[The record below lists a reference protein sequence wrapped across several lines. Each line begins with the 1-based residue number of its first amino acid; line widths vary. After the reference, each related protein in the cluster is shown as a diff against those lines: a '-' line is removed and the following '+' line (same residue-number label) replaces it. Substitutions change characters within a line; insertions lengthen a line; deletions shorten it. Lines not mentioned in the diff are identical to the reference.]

1 MPNLDKNL
9 SITPEN
15 FMPESYDLT
24 VIGAGPGG
32 YVAAI
37 RGAQLGMNVCIV
49 EKERPGGICLNWGC
63 IPTKSLLESAHLLDK
78 IRSAKD
84 FGIDLSG
91 AKPDFPA
98 IIRRSRNVADSM
110 ASGVEFLLNK
120 NKVTR
125 KKGSAVFKD
134 SNTIWLP
141 DTSKEEITSK
151 HFILA
156 TGARAKELPGLPF
169 DETTV
174 LSSKTAMIQEKIP
187 ESLLIVGAG
196 AIGVEFADFY
206 STMGTKVTL
215 VEMMDQILPVED
227 KEISAFLEKSFVK
240 RGIRVLTGV
249 GVSNAAVE
257 NGKVKVLLKG
267 KNFPESGEILETEKI
282 LVSIGLVPNTDAMNL
297 EEIGV
302 FLQKGFVKTDF
313 QYKTSV
319 PHIYAIGDCN
329 GPPLLAH
336 VASMEGIKAAEA
348 ISILS
353 GNPHLLNYLPIN
365 YDAIPGCTYCHPEI
379 ASIGFTEKKAIDM
392 GYTISVGK
400 FPFIASGRA
409 KAMGDTGGFT
419 KVVVDKSSGEILGAH
434 LIGPGVTEL
443 LPAVALGITQELTA
457 KEIASTIFAH
467 PTLSETVM
475 ESFGAALGEAI
486 NL

>member
-1 MPNLDKNL
+1 
-9 SITPEN
+9 
-15 FMPESYDLT
+15 MPESYDLT

-37 RGAQLGMNVCIV
+37 RGAQLGMNVCVI

-63 IPTKSLLESAHLLDK
+63 IPTKALLESAHLLEK
-78 IRSAKD
+78 IHSAKE

-91 AKPDFPA
+91 AKPDFPS
-98 IIRRSRNVADSM
+98 IISRSRKVADTM
-110 ASGVEFLLNK
+110 ANGVEFLLNK
-120 NKVTR
+120 NKITR
-125 KKGSAVFKD
+125 KKGTAVFKD

-151 HFILA
+151 YFILA
-156 TGARAKELPGLPF
+156 TGARARELPGLPF
-169 DETTV
+169 DGQTV

-206 STMGTKVTL
+206 AAMGTKVTL
-215 VEMMDQILPVED
+215 VEMLDQILPVED
-227 KEISAFLEKSFVK
+227 REISSFLEKSFLK

-249 GVSNAAVE
+249 GVSEPKLE

-267 KNFPESGEILETEKI
+267 NNLPPTGESFEAEKI
-282 LVSIGLVPNTDAMNL
+282 LVSIGLVPNTDSMNL
-297 EEIGV
+297 EEIGI
-302 FLQKGFVKTDF
+302 FLQKGFVKTDTK
-313 QYKTSV
+313 YKTSV
-319 PHIYAIGDCN
+319 SHIYAIGDCN

-348 ISILS
+348 ISIHA
-353 GNPHLLNYLPIN
+353 GNPHRLDYIPIDYN
-365 YDAIPGCTYCHPEI
+365 AIPGCTYCHPEV
-379 ASIGFTEKKAIDM
+379 ASIGLTEKKATDM

-409 KAMGDTGGFT
+409 QAMGDAGGFT
-419 KVVVDKSSGEILGAH
+419 KVVIDKSSGEILGAH

-475 ESFGAALGEAI
+475 ESFGASLGEAI

>member
-1 MPNLDKNL
+1 
-9 SITPEN
+9 
-15 FMPESYDLT
+15 MPESYDLT

-37 RGAQLGMNVCIV
+37 RGAQLGMNVCVI

-63 IPTKSLLESAHLLDK
+63 IPTKALLESAHLLEK
-78 IRSAKD
+78 IHSAKE

-91 AKPDFPA
+91 AKPDFPS
-98 IIRRSRNVADSM
+98 IISRSRKVADTM
-110 ASGVEFLLNK
+110 ANGVEFLLNK
-120 NKVTR
+120 NKITR
-125 KKGSAVFKD
+125 KKGTAVFKD

-151 HFILA
+151 YFIIA
-156 TGARAKELPGLPF
+156 TGARARELPGLPF
-169 DETTV
+169 DGQTV

-206 STMGTKVTL
+206 AAMGTKVTL
-215 VEMMDQILPVED
+215 VEMLDQILPVED
-227 KEISAFLEKSFVK
+227 REISSFLEKSFLK

-249 GVSNAAVE
+249 GVSEPKLE

-267 KNFPESGEILETEKI
+267 NNLPPTGESFEAEKI
-282 LVSIGLVPNTDAMNL
+282 LVSIGLVPNTDSMNL
-297 EEIGV
+297 EEIGI
-302 FLQKGFVKTDF
+302 FLQKGFVKTDTK
-313 QYKTSV
+313 YKTSV
-319 PHIYAIGDCN
+319 SHIYAIGDCN

-348 ISILS
+348 ISIHA
-353 GNPHLLNYLPIN
+353 GNPHRLDYIPIDYN
-365 YDAIPGCTYCHPEI
+365 AIPGCTYCHPEV
-379 ASIGFTEKKAIDM
+379 ASIGLTEKKATDM

-409 KAMGDTGGFT
+409 QAMGDAGGFT
-419 KVVVDKSSGEILGAH
+419 KVVIDKSSGEILGAH
-434 LIGPGVTEL
+434 LVGPGVTEL

-475 ESFGAALGEAI
+475 ESFGASLGEAI

>member
-1 MPNLDKNL
+1 
-9 SITPEN
+9 
-15 FMPESYDLT
+15 MPETYDLT

-63 IPTKSLLESAHLLDK
+63 IPTKALLESAHLLEK
-78 IRSAKD
+78 MHSAKE
-84 FGIDLSG
+84 FGIDLGS
-91 AKPDFPA
+91 AQPDFPS
-98 IIRRSRNVADSM
+98 IIRRSRNVADGM

-120 NKVTR
+120 NQITR
-125 KKGSAVFKD
+125 KKGTAVFKD

-141 DTSKEEITSK
+141 DTSKEEIVSK
-151 HFILA
+151 YFIIA
-156 TGARAKELPGLPF
+156 TGARAKEFPGLPF
-169 DETTV
+169 DSDTV
-174 LSSKTAMIQEKIP
+174 LSSKSAMIQKKIP
-187 ESLLIVGAG
+187 QSLLIVGAG

-206 STMGTKVTL
+206 SAMGTKVTL
-215 VEMMDQILPVED
+215 VEMLDQILPVED
-227 KEISAFLEKSFVK
+227 KDVSAFLEKSFVK

-249 GVSNAAVE
+249 GVSDPKLS

-267 KNFPESGEILETEKI
+267 KNLPETGEILEAEKI
-282 LVSIGLVPNTDAMNL
+282 LVSIGLVPNTDSMNL

-302 FLQKGFVKTDF
+302 FLQKGFVKTDRK
-313 QYKTSV
+313 YKTNVS
-319 PHIYAIGDCN
+319 HIYAIGDCN

-336 VASMEGIKAAEA
+336 VASAEGIKAAEA
-348 ISILS
+348 ISIHA
-353 GNPHLLNYLPIN
+353 GNPHHLDFIPIN
-365 YDAIPGCTYCHPEI
+365 YDAIPGCTYCHPEV
-379 ASIGFTEKKAIDM
+379 ASIGLTEKKATDM

-400 FPFIASGRA
+400 FPFTASGRA
-409 KAMGDTGGFT
+409 RAMGDVGGFT
-419 KVVVDKSSGEILGAH
+419 KVIVDKNSGEILGAH

-457 KEIASTIFAH
+457 KNIASTIFAH

-475 ESFGAALGEAI
+475 ESFAAALGEAI

>member
-1 MPNLDKNL
+1 
-9 SITPEN
+9 
-15 FMPESYDLT
+15 MPESYDLT

-37 RGAQLGMNVCIV
+37 RGAQLGMNVCVI
-49 EKERPGGICLNWGC
+49 EKDRPGGICLNWGC
-63 IPTKSLLESAHLLDK
+63 IPTKALLESAHLLEK
-78 IRSAKD
+78 IHSAKE

-91 AKPDFPA
+91 AKPDFPS
-98 IIRRSRNVADSM
+98 IIARSRKVADTM
-110 ASGVEFLLNK
+110 ANGVEFLLNK
-120 NKVTR
+120 NKITR
-125 KKGSAVFKD
+125 KKGTAVFKD

-151 HFILA
+151 YFIIA
-156 TGARAKELPGLPF
+156 TGARARELPGLPF
-169 DETTV
+169 DGQTV

-206 STMGTKVTL
+206 AAMGTKVTL
-215 VEMMDQILPVED
+215 VEMLDQILPVED
-227 KEISAFLEKSFVK
+227 KEISSFLEKSFLK
-240 RGIRVLTGV
+240 RGIRVLTEV
-249 GVSNAAVE
+249 GVSEPKIE

-267 KNFPESGEILETEKI
+267 KNLPETGESFEAEKI

-297 EEIGV
+297 EEIGI
-302 FLQKGFVKTDF
+302 FFQKGFIKTDTK
-313 QYKTSV
+313 YKTSV

-348 ISILS
+348 ISIHT
-353 GNPHLLNYLPIN
+353 GNPHHLSYIPIDYN
-365 YDAIPGCTYCHPEI
+365 AIPGCTYCHPEV
-379 ASIGFTEKKAIDM
+379 ASIGLTEKKATDM

-409 KAMGDTGGFT
+409 QAMGDAGGFT
-419 KVVVDKSSGEILGAH
+419 KVVIDKSSGEILGAH
-434 LIGPGVTEL
+434 LVGPGVTEL
-443 LPAVALGITQELTA
+443 LPAVALGMTQELTA

-475 ESFGAALGEAI
+475 ESFGASLGEAI

>member
-1 MPNLDKNL
+1 M
-9 SITPEN
+9 S
-15 FMPESYDLT
+15 ESYDLT

-37 RGAQLGMNVCIV
+37 RGAQLGMNVCII

-63 IPTKSLLESAHLLDK
+63 IPTKALLESAHLLDK
-78 IRSAKD
+78 IHSAKG

-91 AKPDFPA
+91 AKPDFPS
-98 IIRRSRNVADSM
+98 IIARSRNVADSM

-120 NKVTR
+120 NKITR
-125 KKGSAVFKD
+125 KKGTAVFKD

-151 HFILA
+151 YYILA
-156 TGARAKELPGLPF
+156 TGARARELPGLPF
-169 DETTV
+169 DAGTV

-249 GVSNAAVE
+249 GVSDPVIK

-267 KNFPESGEILETEKI
+267 KNLPESGEISETEKI
-282 LVSIGLVPNTDAMNL
+282 LVSIGLVPNTDTMNL

-302 FLQKGFVKTDF
+302 FLQKGFVKTDS
-313 QYKTSV
+313 QYKTSI

-348 ISILS
+348 ISIQV
-353 GNPHLLNYLPIN
+353 GNPHHLSYTPIN

-379 ASIGFTEKKAIDM
+379 ASIGFTEKKATDM

-457 KEIASTIFAH
+457 KDIATTIFAH

>member
-1 MPNLDKNL
+1 
-9 SITPEN
+9 
-15 FMPESYDLT
+15 MPESYDLT

-37 RGAQLGMNVCIV
+37 RGAQLGMNVCVI

-63 IPTKSLLESAHLLDK
+63 IPTKALLESAHLLEK
-78 IRSAKD
+78 IHSAKD
-84 FGIDLSG
+84 FGIDLAS
-91 AKPDFPA
+91 AKPDFPS
-98 IIRRSRNVADSM
+98 IIARSRKVADGM

-120 NKVTR
+120 NKITR
-125 KKGSAVFKD
+125 KKGTAVFKD

-151 HFILA
+151 YFILA
-156 TGARAKELPGLPF
+156 TGARARELPGLPF
-169 DETTV
+169 DQTTV
-174 LSSKTAMIQEKIP
+174 LSSRSAMVQEKIP

-206 STMGTKVTL
+206 AAMGTKVTL
-215 VEMMDQILPVED
+215 VEMLDQILPVED
-227 KEISAFLEKSFVK
+227 KEISTFLERSFAK

-249 GVSNAAVE
+249 GVSDPKLE

-267 KNFPESGEILETEKI
+267 KNLPDTGEVLEAEKI

-302 FLQKGFVKTDF
+302 FLQKGFVKTDTK
-313 QYKTSV
+313 YKTSV

-348 ISILS
+348 ISIHA
-353 GNPHLLNYLPIN
+353 GNPHHLSYVPIDYN
-365 YDAIPGCTYCHPEI
+365 AIPGCTYCHPEV
-379 ASIGFTEKKAIDM
+379 ASIGFTEKKATDM

-400 FPFIASGRA
+400 FPFTASGRA
-409 KAMGDTGGFT
+409 LAMGDAGGFT
-419 KVVVDKSSGEILGAH
+419 KVIVDKATGEILGAH

-457 KEIASTIFAH
+457 KEIATTIFAH

>member
-1 MPNLDKNL
+1 
-9 SITPEN
+9 
-15 FMPESYDLT
+15 MPESYDLT

-49 EKERPGGICLNWGC
+49 EKEKPGGICLNWGC
-63 IPTKSLLESAHLLDK
+63 IPTKSLLESAHLLEK
-78 IRSAKD
+78 IRSAKE
-84 FGIDLSG
+84 FGIELSN
-91 AKPDFPA
+91 AKPDFPS
-98 IIRRSRNVADSM
+98 IIRRSRNTADGM

-120 NKVTR
+120 NKIVR
-125 KKGSAVFKD
+125 KKGNATFKD
-134 SNTIWLP
+134 PNTIWLP
-141 DTSKEEITSK
+141 DTSKEEIASK
-151 HFILA
+151 YFILA
-156 TGARAKELPGLPF
+156 TGARARELPGLPF
-169 DETTV
+169 DGTSV

-206 STMGTKVTL
+206 SAMGTKVTL
-215 VEMMDQILPVED
+215 VEMLDQILPVED

-240 RGIRVLTGV
+240 KGIRVLTEV
-249 GVSNAAVE
+249 GISDPRIE

-267 KNFPESGEILETEKI
+267 NNLPESGETSETEKI
-282 LVSIGLVPNTDAMNL
+282 LVSIGLVPNTDSMNL

-302 FLQKGFVKTDF
+302 FLQKGFVKTDTR
-313 QYKTSV
+313 YKTSV

-336 VASMEGIKAAEA
+336 VASMEGIKAVEA
-348 ISILS
+348 ISIQI
-353 GNPHLLNYLPIN
+353 GNPHRLSYTPVN
-365 YDAIPGCTYCHPEI
+365 YDAIPGCTYCHPEV
-379 ASIGFTEKKAIDM
+379 ASIGLTEKKAIDM
-392 GYTISVGK
+392 GYTISIGR
-400 FPFIASGRA
+400 FPLIANGRA

-419 KVVVDKSSGEILGAH
+419 KVIVDQSSGEILGAH
-434 LIGPGVTEL
+434 FIGPGVTEL

-457 KEIASTIFAH
+457 KEIATTIFAH

-475 ESFGAALGEAI
+475 ESFAAALGEAI

>member
-1 MPNLDKNL
+1 
-9 SITPEN
+9 
-15 FMPESYDLT
+15 MPESYDLT

-37 RGAQLGMNVCIV
+37 RGAQLGMNVCVI

-63 IPTKSLLESAHLLDK
+63 IPTKALLESAHLLEK
-78 IRSAKD
+78 IHSAKE

-91 AKPDFPA
+91 AKPDFPS
-98 IIRRSRNVADSM
+98 IISRSRKVADTM
-110 ASGVEFLLNK
+110 ANGVEFLLNK
-120 NKVTR
+120 NKITR
-125 KKGSAVFKD
+125 KKGTAVFKD

-151 HFILA
+151 YFILA
-156 TGARAKELPGLPF
+156 TGARARELPGLPF
-169 DETTV
+169 DGQTV

-206 STMGTKVTL
+206 AAMGTKVTL
-215 VEMMDQILPVED
+215 VEMLDQILPVED
-227 KEISAFLEKSFVK
+227 REISSFLEKSFLK

-249 GVSNAAVE
+249 GVSEPKLE

-267 KNFPESGEILETEKI
+267 NNLPPTGESFEAEKI
-282 LVSIGLVPNTDAMNL
+282 LVSIGLVPNTDSMNL
-297 EEIGV
+297 EEIGI
-302 FLQKGFVKTDF
+302 FLQKGFVKTDTK
-313 QYKTSV
+313 YKTSV
-319 PHIYAIGDCN
+319 SHIYAIGDCN

-348 ISILS
+348 ISIHA
-353 GNPHLLNYLPIN
+353 GNPHRLDYIPIDYN
-365 YDAIPGCTYCHPEI
+365 AIPGCTYCHPEV
-379 ASIGFTEKKAIDM
+379 ASIGLTEKKATDM

-409 KAMGDTGGFT
+409 QAMGDAGGFT
-419 KVVVDKSSGEILGAH
+419 KVVIDISSGEILGAH
-434 LIGPGVTEL
+434 LVGPGVTEL

-475 ESFGAALGEAI
+475 ESFGASLGEAI

>member
-1 MPNLDKNL
+1 
-9 SITPEN
+9 
-15 FMPESYDLT
+15 MPESYDLT

-37 RGAQLGMNVCIV
+37 RAAQLGMNVCII
-49 EKERPGGICLNWGC
+49 EKDKPGGICLNWGC
-63 IPTKSLLESAHLLDK
+63 IPTKALLESAHLLEK
-78 IRSAKD
+78 LHSAKEY
-84 FGIDLSG
+84 GINLLDP
-91 AKPDFPA
+91 KPDFAA
-98 IIRRSRNVADSM
+98 IIRRSRNVADGM

-120 NKVTR
+120 NKITR
-125 KKGSAVFKD
+125 KKGTAVFKD
-134 SNTIWLP
+134 PNTIWLP
-141 DTSKEEITSK
+141 DSSKEEITSK
-151 HFILA
+151 YFILA
-156 TGARAKELPGLPF
+156 TGARARELPGLPF
-169 DETTV
+169 DSHTV
-174 LSSKTAMIQEKIP
+174 LSSKTAMIQDKIP

-227 KEISAFLEKSFVK
+227 KEISTFLEKSFVK

-249 GVSNAAVE
+249 GVSDPKIV

-267 KNFPESGEILETEKI
+267 KNLPEAGESFEAEKI
-282 LVSIGLVPNTDAMNL
+282 LVSIGLVPNTDSMHL
-297 EEIGV
+297 EEIGI
-302 FLQKGFVKTDF
+302 FLQKGFVKTDTK
-313 QYKTSV
+313 YKTSV

-336 VASMEGIKAAEA
+336 VASMEGIKAVEA
-348 ISILS
+348 ISIHA
-353 GNPHLLNYLPIN
+353 GNPHHLSYIPIDYN
-365 YDAIPGCTYCHPEI
+365 AIPGCTYCHPEV
-379 ASIGFTEKKAIDM
+379 ASIGFTEKKATDM

-400 FPFIASGRA
+400 FPFVASGRA

-419 KVVVDKSSGEILGAH
+419 KVIVDKTSGEILGAH

-443 LPAVALGITQELTA
+443 LPAVSLGISQELTA

-486 NL
+486 HL

>member
-1 MPNLDKNL
+1 
-9 SITPEN
+9 
-15 FMPESYDLT
+15 MPESYDLT

-37 RGAQLGMNVCIV
+37 RGAQLGMNVCVI
-49 EKERPGGICLNWGC
+49 ERERPGGICLNWGC
-63 IPTKSLLESAHLLDK
+63 IPTKALLESAHLLEK
-78 IRSAKD
+78 IHSAKE

-91 AKPDFPA
+91 AKPDFTSIVA
-98 IIRRSRNVADSM
+98 RSRKVADTM
-110 ASGVEFLLNK
+110 ANGVEFLLNK
-120 NKVTR
+120 NKITR
-125 KKGSAVFKD
+125 KKGTAVFKD
-134 SNTIWLP
+134 PNTIWLP

-151 HFILA
+151 YFIIA
-156 TGARAKELPGLPF
+156 TGARARELPGLPF
-169 DETTV
+169 DGNFV

-206 STMGTKVTL
+206 AAMGTKVTL
-215 VEMMDQILPVED
+215 VEMLDQILPVED
-227 KEISAFLEKSFVK
+227 KEISSFLEKSFLK

-249 GVSNAAVE
+249 GVSEPKIE

-267 KNFPESGEILETEKI
+267 KNLPDTGESLEAEKI
-282 LVSIGLVPNTDAMNL
+282 LVSIGLVPNTDSMNL

-302 FLQKGFVKTDF
+302 FLQKGFVKTDTK
-313 QYKTSV
+313 YKSSV
-319 PHIYAIGDCN
+319 SHIYAIGDCN

-348 ISILS
+348 ISIHA
-353 GNPHLLNYLPIN
+353 GNPHRLDYIPIDYN
-365 YDAIPGCTYCHPEI
+365 AIPGCTYCHPEV
-379 ASIGFTEKKAIDM
+379 ASIGLTEKKATDM

-409 KAMGDTGGFT
+409 QAMGDAGGFT
-419 KVVVDKSSGEILGAH
+419 KVIIDKSSGEILGAH
-434 LIGPGVTEL
+434 LVGPGVTEL
-443 LPAVALGITQELTA
+443 LPAIALGITQELTA

-475 ESFGAALGEAI
+475 ESFGASLGEAI

>member
-15 FMPESYDLT
+15 FMSESYDLT

-37 RGAQLGMNVCIV
+37 RGAQLGMNVCII

-63 IPTKSLLESAHLLDK
+63 IPTKALLESAHLLDK
-78 IRSAKD
+78 IHSAKD

-91 AKPDFPA
+91 AKPDFPT

-120 NKVTR
+120 NKITR

-134 SNTIWLP
+134 LNTIWLP

-156 TGARAKELPGLPF
+156 TGARARELPGLPF
-169 DETTV
+169 DEIKV

-249 GVSNAAVE
+249 GVSDPVIK
-257 NGKVKVLLKG
+257 NGK
-267 KNFPESGEILETEKI
+267 
-282 LVSIGLVPNTDAMNL
+282 
-297 EEIGV
+297 
-302 FLQKGFVKTDF
+302 
-313 QYKTSV
+313 
-319 PHIYAIGDCN
+319 
-329 GPPLLAH
+329 
-336 VASMEGIKAAEA
+336 
-348 ISILS
+348 
-353 GNPHLLNYLPIN
+353 
-365 YDAIPGCTYCHPEI
+365 
-379 ASIGFTEKKAIDM
+379 
-392 GYTISVGK
+392 
-400 FPFIASGRA
+400 
-409 KAMGDTGGFT
+409 
-419 KVVVDKSSGEILGAH
+419 
-434 LIGPGVTEL
+434 
-443 LPAVALGITQELTA
+443 
-457 KEIASTIFAH
+457 
-467 PTLSETVM
+467 
-475 ESFGAALGEAI
+475 
-486 NL
+486 

>member
-1 MPNLDKNL
+1 M
-9 SITPEN
+9 S
-15 FMPESYDLT
+15 ESYDLT

-37 RGAQLGMNVCIV
+37 RGAQLGMNVCII

-63 IPTKSLLESAHLLDK
+63 IPTKALLESAHLLDK
-78 IRSAKD
+78 IHSAKD

-120 NKVTR
+120 NKITR
-125 KKGSAVFKD
+125 KKGTAVFKD

-151 HFILA
+151 YYILA
-156 TGARAKELPGLPF
+156 TGARARELPGLPF
-169 DETTV
+169 DAGTV

-249 GVSNAAVE
+249 GVSDPVIK

-267 KNFPESGEILETEKI
+267 KNLSESGEISETEKI
-282 LVSIGLVPNTDAMNL
+282 LVSIGLVPNTDTMNL

-302 FLQKGFVKTDF
+302 FLQKGFVKTDS
-313 QYKTSV
+313 QYKTSI

-348 ISILS
+348 ISIQV
-353 GNPHLLNYLPIN
+353 GNPHRLSYTPIN

-379 ASIGFTEKKAIDM
+379 ASIGFTEKKRLTWVIR
-392 GYTISVGK
+392 SVSEN
-400 FPFIASGRA
+400 FLLSP
-409 KAMGDTGGFT
+409 
-419 KVVVDKSSGEILGAH
+419 VVEPKRW
-434 LIGPGVTEL
+434 
-443 LPAVALGITQELTA
+443 
-457 KEIASTIFAH
+457 
-467 PTLSETVM
+467 ETRVVLRKW
-475 ESFGAALGEAI
+475 SWI
-486 NL
+486 NLPEKF

>member
-1 MPNLDKNL
+1 
-9 SITPEN
+9 
-15 FMPESYDLT
+15 MPESYDLT

-37 RGAQLGMNVCIV
+37 RGAQLGMNVCVI

-63 IPTKSLLESAHLLDK
+63 IPTKALLESAHLLEK
-78 IRSAKD
+78 IHSAKE

-91 AKPDFPA
+91 AKPDFPS
-98 IIRRSRNVADSM
+98 IISRSRKVADTM
-110 ASGVEFLLNK
+110 ANGVEFLLNK
-120 NKVTR
+120 NKITR
-125 KKGSAVFKD
+125 KKGTAVFKD

-151 HFILA
+151 YFILA
-156 TGARAKELPGLPF
+156 TGARARELPGLPF
-169 DETTV
+169 DGQTV

-206 STMGTKVTL
+206 AAMGTKVTL
-215 VEMMDQILPVED
+215 VEMLDQILPVED
-227 KEISAFLEKSFVK
+227 REISSFLEKSFLK

-249 GVSNAAVE
+249 GVSEPKLE

-267 KNFPESGEILETEKI
+267 NNLPPTGESFEAEKI
-282 LVSIGLVPNTDAMNL
+282 LVSIGLVPNTDSMNL
-297 EEIGV
+297 EEIGI
-302 FLQKGFVKTDF
+302 FLQKGFVKTDTK
-313 QYKTSV
+313 YKTSV
-319 PHIYAIGDCN
+319 SHIYAIGDCN

-348 ISILS
+348 ISIHA
-353 GNPHLLNYLPIN
+353 GNPHRLDYIPIDYN
-365 YDAIPGCTYCHPEI
+365 AIPGCTYCHPEV
-379 ASIGFTEKKAIDM
+379 ASIGLTEKKATDM

-409 KAMGDTGGFT
+409 QAMGDAGGFT
-419 KVVVDKSSGEILGAH
+419 KVVIDKSSGEILGAH
-434 LIGPGVTEL
+434 LVGPGVTEL

-475 ESFGAALGEAI
+475 ESFGASLGEAI